1 MQSGTGT
8 FVPCPAGVETRGVRA
23 HTLVVFA
30 STRQRAPLLLAGLL
44 TLALAVPVV
53 AADPPGQTKDKTK
66 APEIAVTVSGT
77 VVGTTDAKGRPS
89 FELTAGGTTWEL
101 SAGPKW
107 YWGTNNPL
115 AAFVGKTVEVTGT
128 HREGSTDLSV
138 QTIDGA
144 AIRSAGRPP
153 WAGGPKAVGERH
165 PGFKAWKTRGGNGKG
180 KGHGRAGAPGQVKEK
195 PAKGADDEGADPD

>member
-1 MQSGTGT
+1 MYARS
-8 FVPCPAGVETRGVRA
+8 
-23 HTLVVFA
+23 
-30 STRQRAPLLLAGLL
+30 RQHAPLLLAGLL

-66 APEIAVTVSGT
+66 APAVAVTVSGT
-77 VVGTTDAKGRPS
+77 VVGTTDGRGRPS

-115 AAFVGKTVEVTGT
+115 AAFVGKAVEVAGT

-138 QTIDGA
+138 QTIDGTP
-144 AIRSAGRPP
+144 IRAAGRPP

-165 PGFKAWKTRGGNGKG
+165 PGFKAWKARGGNGKG
-180 KGHGRAGAPGQVKEK
+180 NGHGRATAPGQLKDK
-195 PAKGADDEGADPD
+195 ANKSASDETADPD